1 MTGRA
6 IWHDGKK
13 FACNAG
19 DLGQGKI
26 PWRKAWQPTPVFLPA
41 ESYGQRSLA
50 GYNPCGHKESDM
62 IEWPSLSLTFLSLFH
77 LGLEKCACAVSLRR
91 QLSPVQDSLGTLHYS
106 WVGSKLT
113 TCPIAVVSGA
123 RKTGTVL
130 EGGERVVVWL
140 QLGMAGV

>member
-19 DLGQGKI
+19 DLGRGKI

-41 ESYGQRSLA
+41 ESYGQKGLV

-62 IEWPSLSLTFLSLFH
+62 IE
-77 LGLEKCACAVSLRR
+77 
-91 QLSPVQDSLGTLHYS
+91 
-106 WVGSKLT
+106 
-113 TCPIAVVSGA
+113 
-123 RKTGTVL
+123 
-130 EGGERVVVWL
+130 
-140 QLGMAGV
+140 